1 MKLINAL
8 ALLVCV
14 LTGIAANA
22 QTRQIRGKITDS
34 LKQPVPFAT
43 VIIEGSRLG
52 VSSDADGNFSIHANE
67 GQVLRITGT
76 GIAPQEVRIGTES
89 YYNVQVSHRMANLS
103 EVVVTTALGIRRSRN
118 SLPYAAQQITGD
130 DLTKTVTTN
139 AIDNLSGKVAGLEIT
154 SSNAMGGS
162 TNVVLRGFKSVAPG

>member
-1 MKLINAL
+1 M
-8 ALLVCV
+8 
-14 LTGIAANA
+14 
-22 QTRQIRGKITDS
+22 
-34 LKQPVPFAT
+34 
-43 VIIEGSRLG
+43 
-52 VSSDADGNFSIHANE
+52 
-67 GQVLRITGT
+67 
-76 GIAPQEVRIGTES
+76 
-89 YYNVQVSHRMANLS
+89 VQVSHRSTNLS

-162 TNVVLRGFKSVAPG
+162 TNVVLRGFQIAHPK